1 MSSKRTKATK
11 EENSP
16 AILMD
21 SGFIVGLDVS
31 TKTIGL
37 TILDVATGVPV
48 YMAPITF
55 KGEKDAL
62 DKSLEVEGFLDEL
75 FIGPLIGGVK
85 NIRAIGIENFAMKF
99 SSGFSQISTIVTL
112 ARFNGHIER
121 ILWRLTGI
129 KPEMLNVRSARK
141 QVGINIVKD
150 DPVDKKMQVVH
161 QVKNILDEEAFQPW
175 IMVTPKAG
183 KNKGN
188 LIFHESNGDMADSY
202 VIAKALWMSYKNKNA
217 RQD

>member
-1 MSSKRTKATK
+1 
-11 EENSP
+11 
-16 AILMD
+16 MD
-21 SGFIVGLDVS
+21 SGFVIGLDVS

-37 TILDVATGVPV
+37 TILDAVTGVPV

-62 DKSLEVEGFLDEL
+62 DKSLEVEEFLDEL

-85 NIRAIGIENFAMKF
+85 NIRGIGIENFAMKF

-121 ILWRLTGI
+121 ILWRQTGI

-150 DPVDKKMQVVH
+150 DPVDKKMQIVH
-161 QVKNILDEEAFQPW
+161 QVKEILDEENYNPW
-175 IMVTPKAG
+175 VMVTPKAG

-188 LIFHESNGDMADSY
+188 LVFHESNGDMADSY
-202 VIAKALWMSYKNKNA
+202 VIAKALWMSYKKKNA
-217 RQD
+217 R